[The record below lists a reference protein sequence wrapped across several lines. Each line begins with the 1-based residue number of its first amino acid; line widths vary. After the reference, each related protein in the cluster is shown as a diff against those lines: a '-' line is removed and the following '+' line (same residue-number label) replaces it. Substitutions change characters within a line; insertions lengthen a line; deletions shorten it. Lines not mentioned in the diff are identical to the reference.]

1 MRPADRMWLG
11 VGILAWQV
19 SAERA
24 KLAAESGTNSGD
36 ATDDIEGH
44 WGASHRALL

>member
-1 MRPADRMWLG
+1 MKPADGMWLG

-24 KLAAESGTNSGD
+24 TLGAESGTNSGD
-36 ATDDIEGH
+36 AT
-44 WGASHRALL
+44 